1 MKPGRPFR
9 RIAPLCLAVLLAAAA
24 SARADELA
32 GSEWRPVRIGATDVS
47 SDAKAFV
54 QFKSAGELAGDG
66 GCNRFFGR
74 YKIAG
79 DAIEIGP
86 LGATRMACAEPAMAL
101 EARFLAALEAA
112 RTWHRDR
119 TSLILLD
126 AEQHEQARLQQTDA
140 D

>member
-1 MKPGRPFR
+1 MRPGLLL
-9 RIAPLCLAVLLAAAA
+9 PLCLAALLATAA
-24 SARADELA
+24 SARAEDLA
-32 GSEWRPVRIGATDVS
+32 GSEWRPSQIGSAAVAP
-47 SDAKAFV
+47 DANVFV
-54 QFKSAGELAGDG
+54 QFKSGGELAGHG

-79 DAIEIGP
+79 DAIEIGS
-86 LGATRMACAEPAMAL
+86 LGATRMACPEPAMGL